1 MKIVLGLATLAVVL
15 ACCNSAAVVDVD
27 KQRYLSTS
35 PLDTVDSD
43 WGYVTVRDDAHMF
56 WWLFMHDTSYA
67 PSFLAP
73 QAEVPVIVWLQGGPG
88 ASGVGY
94 GNFEEL
100 GPLDIN
106 LERRNTSWTG
116 VGHVL
121 FVDNP
126 VGSGYSYVSSSDAYT
141 KNIDEIASDMVALL
155 KGFYNVHQELK
166 TNPFYIF
173 CESYGGKMA
182 AATALALQQEKDAGT
197 MDINLKGVGL
207 GDGWNSPMDSVN
219 TWAEYLYQMSLLDE
233 NGKKAVENAAAQ
245 TQQACDDEQWERCTN
260 LWSYTESVII
270 RNTDNVDFY
279 NILAP
284 HHATVSS
291 RIRQDRHKWTGLRD
305 ELVTGYALHVAQYA
319 TDPLDELM
327 NGQVKDYLGIPRAV
341 RWGSQSGNVFNA
353 QAGDFMKDN
362 VDTVNQLIEAGLKV
376 AVYNGQLDLIVDT
389 PGQEL
394 WMKKLKSNNALD
406 LQSQKWTPEYAYLG
420 QDTGGYSK
428 TSNNLSF
435 WWVLKAGHMV
445 PADQGEFMLYLMDT
459 VMNS

>member
-1 MKIVLGLATLAVVL
+1 MKTVLGLATLVIVL